1 MSHLENTS
9 VEAAKPKQKVKIVE
23 LCKVNRTGGNS
34 MARKTM
40 TITILAIFLMV
51 SVSWAGGGGGG
62 GGGGFGVPIDLLMPS
77 PPRNVTAAAGD
88 GVATVSFDPPQT
100 DGGSPVTVYTV
111 TSHPGGIRA
120 RGGKSPILVR
130 GLTNGRTYTFTV
142 TAGNSVGNGFPSET
156 CNSVTPKAE

>member
-1 MSHLENTS
+1 MSHLEITS
-9 VEAAKPKQKVKIVE
+9 VEAAKPKQKVTIVE

-51 SVSWAGGGGGG
+51 SVSWAMGGGGGA
-62 GGGGFGVPIDLLMPS
+62 GVSASPGLLTPD
-77 PPRNVTAAAGD
+77 PPTSVTATAGN
-88 GVATVSFDPPQT
+88 GEATISFKPPKS
-100 DGGSPVTVYTV
+100 DGGSPITNYTV
-111 TSHPGGIRA
+111 TSRPGRMKTS
-120 RGGKSPILVR
+120 GKQSPITVK

-142 TAGNSVGNGFPSET
+142 TANNSVGNGFPSET

>member
-1 MSHLENTS
+1 MSHLEIAS
-9 VEAAKPKQKVKIVE
+9 IEAAEPKQKVKIVE
-23 LCKVNRTGGNS
+23 LFKVNQTGGNS

-51 SVSWAGGGGGG
+51 SVSWAAGGGGG
-62 GGGGFGVPIDLLMPS
+62 
-77 PPRNVTAAAGD
+77 AGD
-88 GVATVSFDPPQT
+88 GVATVSFDPPKT

-120 RGGKSPILVR
+120 KGGKSPILVK

-142 TAGNSVGNGFPSET
+142 TAGNFVGTGLASEA

>member
-1 MSHLENTS
+1 MSHLEITS
-9 VEAAKPKQKVKIVE
+9 VEAAEPKQKVNMVE

-34 MARKTM
+34 MAMKTM

-51 SVSWAGGGGGG
+51 SVSWAAGGGGGAGAG
-62 GGGGFGVPIDLLMPS
+62 GSIDLLMPS

-88 GVATVSFDPPQT
+88 GVATVSFDPPKT

-120 RGGKSPILVR
+120 KGGKSPILVK

-142 TAGNSVGNGFPSET
+142 TAGNSVGTGLASEA